1 MHRISL
7 LAIVLTMAV
16 MVTEAFSVEN
26 NLLTESRQVT
36 KQFGGELK
44 AELLSSLEEG
54 GPLNAISVCS
64 QKAPGIAEQLSQGRN
79 LIIARTS
86 LKFRN
91 PENAPDMWEQRIL
104 LSFEE
109 RRVNGEAVGDM
120 EHYEDL
126 TVDGKQVFRYMKAIP
141 VGEPCLTCHGTQ
153 IPRDLQTRLNELYP
167 EDQSVGFSLGEI
179 LGAFSI
185 TLPM

>member
-1 MHRISL
+1 MHKISL
-7 LAIVLTMAV
+7 LAIVLTMAF
-16 MVTEAFSVEN
+16 MVTEAFSVDN
-26 NLLTESRQVT
+26 KPLTECRQVV

-44 AELLSSLEEG
+44 AELLSSLKEG
-54 GPLNAISVCS
+54 GPLNAVSVCS
-64 QKAPGIAEQLSQGRN
+64 QKAPRIAENLSQERN

-91 PENAPDMWEQRIL
+91 PENAPDIWEQRVL
-104 LSFEE
+104 QSFEE
-109 RRVNGEAVGDM
+109 RRVNKEAVGDM
-120 EHYEDL
+120 EHYEEL

-153 IPRDLQTRLNELYP
+153 MPRDLQTRLNELYP